1 MSRFPDARG
10 MQRGLNGIR
19 LHLPFTRMAPWRQ
32 CYSRRMDTSQIR
44 IRPLNEDD
52 AGRVCELNR
61 QLGYEAGVPEMK
73 QRMDELAKT
82 GGHWLRGAQ
91 MPDRLA
97 GFIHF
102 YQRPS
107 IETGSGL
114 VVQSLVVD
122 ERIRGRGLGRILLGE
137 AEAMAQELGLASVGL
152 ASRVERED
160 AHAFYIRQ
168 GYAVSATSRY
178 FRKAIG

>member
-1 MSRFPDARG
+1 M
-10 MQRGLNGIR
+10 
-19 LHLPFTRMAPWRQ
+19 
-32 CYSRRMDTSQIR
+32 
-44 IRPLNEDD
+44 
-52 AGRVCELNR
+52 CELNR
-61 QLGYEAGVPEMK
+61 QLGYDAGVPEMK
-73 QRMDELAKT
+73 QRMDRIAKT
-82 GGHWLRGAQ
+82 GGHWLLGAQ
-91 MPDRLA
+91 MPGALA

-102 YQRPS
+102 YERPS

-122 ERIRGRGLGRILLGE
+122 AAIRGRGLGRILLRE
-137 AEAMAQELGLASVGL
+137 AETMARELGLASVGL

-168 GYAVSATSRY
+168 GYTVTATSRY

>member
-1 MSRFPDARG
+1 
-10 MQRGLNGIR
+10 
-19 LHLPFTRMAPWRQ
+19 
-32 CYSRRMDTSQIR
+32 MDTTDIR
-44 IRPLNEDD
+44 IRSLNEDD
-52 AGRVCELNR
+52 AARMCELNR

-73 QRMDELAKT
+73 QRMKQLATT

-91 MPDRLA
+91 IADTLA

-107 IETGSGL
+107 IETGAGL
-114 VVQSLVVD
+114 VVQSLLVD
-122 ERIRGRGLGRILLGE
+122 AAIRGRGLGRILLGE
-137 AEAMAQELGLASVGL
+137 AETMARELGLASVGL

-168 GYAVSATSRY
+168 GYAVTATSRY

>member
-1 MSRFPDARG
+1 MNTTD
-10 MQRGLNGIR
+10 
-19 LHLPFTRMAPWRQ
+19 
-32 CYSRRMDTSQIR
+32 IR
-44 IRPLNEDD
+44 IRSLNEDD
-52 AGRVCELNR
+52 AARMCELNR
-61 QLGYEAGVPEMK
+61 QLGYEASVPEMK
-73 QRMDELAKT
+73 QRMDRLGKT

-91 MPDRLA
+91 IAETLA

-102 YQRPS
+102 YERPS

-122 ERIRGRGLGRILLGE
+122 ETIRGRGLGRILLGE
-137 AEAMAQELGLASVGL
+137 AEAMARELGLASVGL

-168 GYAVSATSRY
+168 GYAVTATSRY